1 MSHHIL
7 WMAIQQFKIMAIST
21 SITVQE
27 ALDGLNSQT
36 FPPDLLK
43 EGDLVW
49 FPGGEIGT
57 DIGHRFKWAG
67 TEWVSDPAD
76 LPTVGVGTS

>member
-1 MSHHIL
+1 MSHHTL
-7 WMAIQQFKIMAIST
+7 WMATQQFKLMTIST

-27 ALDGLNSQT
+27 ALVGLNSQT

-49 FPGGEIGT
+49 SPGGEIGT
-57 DIGHRFKWAG
+57 DIGHRFKWTG
-67 TEWVSDPAD
+67 TEWESDPAD
-76 LPTVGVGTS
+76 LPT

>member
-1 MSHHIL
+1 MSHHTL
-7 WMAIQQFKIMAIST
+7 WMATQQFKIMAIST

-27 ALDGLNSQT
+27 ALVGLNSQT

-49 FPGGEIGT
+49 SPGGEIGT
-57 DIGHRFKWAG
+57 DIGHRFKWTG
-67 TEWVSDPAD
+67 TEWESDPAD
-76 LPTVGVGTS
+76 LPT

>member
-1 MSHHIL
+1 MSHHTL
-7 WMAIQQFKIMAIST
+7 WIITQQFKIMAIST

-27 ALDGLNSQT
+27 ALVGLNSQT

-57 DIGHRFKWAG
+57 DVGHRFKWNG
-67 TEWVSDPAD
+67 VDWVSDPAD
-76 LPTVGVGTS
+76 LPT